1 MNDRHH
7 IGLRL
12 LNDYQRDFP
21 LVPRPFLAIAE
32 QLGLDEA
39 TVMAAYEEG
48 LTSGAVSRI
57 GAVVAPRRLGASTL
71 AALAVPKERL
81 EAVAAQ
87 VNRHAAVNHN
97 YEREGDWNL
106 WFVVTAPS
114 EAERSQTL
122 QAIAA
127 DTGLSVLSLPLSEE
141 YHIDLGF
148 DLRGYDARHDAA
160 TTASCAATAETI
172 RRPAVPSHN
181 VDSRAPCA
189 LPSLEQA
196 LLATLQDGL
205 PLSAHPY
212 AELGAKAGLSEAM
225 TLEMLEGWLRDGLLK
240 RFGVV
245 VRHRALGYTANAMC
259 VWNIPDDQ
267 VSILGRQLAA
277 VPGVTLCY
285 RRERSLPHWPYNLYC
300 MIHGKDRDTVQA
312 LRDQAAQQLGLD
324 AYPHQVLFSRRCF
337 KQCGARYATTPIGGR
352 DA

>member
-32 QLGLDEA
+32 QLGLDET

-48 LTSGAVSRI
+48 LASGAISRI

-71 AALAVPKERL
+71 AALAVPPDRL
-81 EAVAAQ
+81 DTVAAQ
-87 VNRHAAVNHN
+87 VNSHAAVNHN
-97 YEREGDWNL
+97 YEREGAWNL

-114 EAERSQTL
+114 AAERSQTL

-127 DTGLSVLSLPLSEE
+127 DTGLEVLSLPLREE

-148 DLRGYDARHDAA
+148 DLRGHDARHDAA
-160 TTASCAATAETI
+160 PAPCAATNEATH
-172 RRPAVPSHN
+172 RPTAPTEN
-181 VDSRAPCA
+181 RAPCA
-189 LPSLEQA
+189 LPALEQA
-196 LLATLQDGL
+196 LLAALQDGL
-205 PLSAHPY
+205 TLSPRPY

-267 VSILGRQLAA
+267 VSALGRQLAV

-312 LRDQAAQQLGLD
+312 LREQAARQLGLD
-324 AYPHQVLFSRRCF
+324 QYPHQVLFSHRCF
-337 KQCGARYATTPIGGR
+337 KQCGARYAATPMGGS